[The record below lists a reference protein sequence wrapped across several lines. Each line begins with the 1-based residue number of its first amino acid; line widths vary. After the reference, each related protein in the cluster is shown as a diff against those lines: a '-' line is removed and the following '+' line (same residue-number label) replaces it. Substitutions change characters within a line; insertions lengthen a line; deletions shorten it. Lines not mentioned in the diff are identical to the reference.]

1 MRSLWLRFV
10 GFLFSI
16 GEYPEESLEQ
26 RARRGI
32 FVGVAA
38 GATVLTIPFVFEAI
52 DAGQTQIAISLGLV
66 SLQGFRRE
74 FADHQLAD
82 FLRQLAQKSTDSA
95 GHPPIT

>member
-16 GEYPEESLEQ
+16 GEYPEEPLEQ
-26 RARRGI
+26 RSRRGI

-38 GATVLTIPFVFEAI
+38 GATVLTIPSVLEAM

-66 SLQGFRRE
+66 VVAG
-74 FADHQLAD
+74 A
-82 FLRQLAQKSTDSA
+82 SA
-95 GHPPIT
+95 GSSLITNSPSVFDN

>member
-1 MRSLWLRFV
+1 MLAGAGLSWLLVASLDAVAMASVRWV
-10 GFLFSI
+10 SFL

-26 RARRGI
+26 RAQRGI

-66 SLQGFRRE
+66 VVAGLPQGVR
-74 FADHQLAD
+74 
-82 FLRQLAQKSTDSA
+82 
-95 GHPPIT
+95 

>member
-26 RARRGI
+26 RARPGF

-38 GATVLTIPFVFEAI
+38 GATVLTIPFVFEVI
-52 DAGQTQIAISLGLV
+52 DAGQTQIAISLGLAV
-66 SLQGFRRE
+66 VAG
-74 FADHQLAD
+74 A
-82 FLRQLAQKSTDSA
+82 SA
-95 GHPPIT
+95 GSSLTTNSQIFFDN